1 MKISWDKLTSF
12 TVLITGKEGDE
23 MGHIDIRLQISSKG
37 VARVQALGRD
47 SADRERALKFI
58 TRILPALDQIDL
70 AVRET
75 EPVEK

>member
-1 MKISWDKLTSF
+1 
-12 TVLITGKEGDE
+12 

-75 EPVEK
+75 ETVEK